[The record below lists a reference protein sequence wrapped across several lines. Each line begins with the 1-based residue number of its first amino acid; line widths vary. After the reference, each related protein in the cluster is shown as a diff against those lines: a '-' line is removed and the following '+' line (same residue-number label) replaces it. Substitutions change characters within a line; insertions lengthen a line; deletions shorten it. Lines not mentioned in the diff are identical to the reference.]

1 MGTFRAIATISLL
14 ASILASA
21 ACGGGSD
28 AKPDAPVI
36 IIPDAAI
43 DAPPDA
49 FEPQFDLSCRNNA
62 APTTADTNIV
72 ISGAALEVVIAGTM
86 PSVAPSHNATIDT
99 CKNNC
104 AGGDKLDTK
113 TTAASGCPST
123 GCPFTTGSLATNS
136 QPFDIYLKVT
146 KTNNRPTLLYPPAPL
161 TTGFANVP
169 AITFTN
175 SAISAL
181 ALAGIN
187 QEAGKGNLVLAIAD
201 CMNMPITNTNDIVLQ
216 IKQGGVAVA
225 GTTEINAS
233 MFSPMLAGSY
243 LVFNV
248 PPGVTSI
255 GATYKG
261 MALRAHDVNVV
272 AATTTA
278 TAVRPGY

>member
-1 MGTFRAIATISLL
+1 MGTFRAIATV
-14 ASILASA
+14 SILALA
-21 ACGGGSD
+21 ACGGGGDSN
-28 AKPDAPVI
+28 PDAPVI
-36 IIPDAAI
+36 VIPDAAI
-43 DAPPDA
+43 DSPPDA
-49 FEPQFDLSCRNNA
+49 FEPTFDLSCRGNA
-62 APTTADTNIV
+62 APTTADANLV
-72 ISGAALEVVIAGTM
+72 ISGVGLEVVINGTM
-86 PSVAPSHNATIDT
+86 PSLAASHNATIDT

-104 AGGDKLDTK
+104 TGGDKLDTK

-123 GCPFTTGSLATNS
+123 GCPFTTGSLATGGT
-136 QPFDIYLKVT
+136 PFDVYLKVT
-146 KTNNRPTLLYPPAPL
+146 KTGNRPTLLYPPSPL

-175 SAISAL
+175 NAVAAL
-181 ALAGIN
+181 ALAGIT
-187 QEAGKGNLVLAIAD
+187 QDPAKGNLVLAVAD
-201 CMNMPITNTNDIVLQ
+201 CTNMPITNTDDIVLE

-233 MFSPMLAGSY
+233 MFSPMLAGTY

-261 MALRAHDVNVV
+261 MALRAHDVSVV